1 MHKPSSSFLRVVVP
15 IFFHYKS
22 ESVLVGVF
30 LLEEDDV
37 GVFGTVVVP
46 QNRAQRRRRTR
57 GIGVSQREKKEREKE
72 TSFLSVSLTLSLSKS
87 ALNAHTHTM
96 HKG

>member
-1 MHKPSSSFLRVVVP
+1 LHKPSSSFLSVVVP

-22 ESVLVGVF
+22 ESVFVGFF
-30 LLEEDDV
+30 LLEEDV

-46 QNRAQRRRRTR
+46 HRAQRRRRTH
-57 GIGVSQREKKEREKE
+57 GGVSREKKEREKE
-72 TSFLSVSLTLSLSKS
+72 TSFLSFSNSLSLSKS

>member
-1 MHKPSSSFLRVVVP
+1 MHKPSSSFLRVVVVP
-15 IFFHYKS
+15 TFFHYKS
-22 ESVLVGVF
+22 DSVLVGVF

-57 GIGVSQREKKEREKE
+57 GIGVSQREKKERENG
-72 TSFLSVSLTLSLSKS
+72 TSFLSLSL
-87 ALNAHTHTM
+87 
-96 HKG
+96 

>member
-1 MHKPSSSFLRVVVP
+1 MHKPSSSFLRVVVVP

-37 GVFGTVVVP
+37 GVFGEVVVP
-46 QNRAQRRRRTR
+46 NLLQRRRRTR

-72 TSFLSVSLTLSLSKS
+72 TSFLSFSNSISL
-87 ALNAHTHTM
+87 
-96 HKG
+96 

>member
-1 MHKPSSSFLRVVVP
+1 MHKPSSSFVRVVVP
-15 IFFHYKS
+15 TFFHYKS
-22 ESVLVGVF
+22 DSVLVGVF

-46 QNRAQRRRRTR
+46 HLLQRWRRTR

-72 TSFLSVSLTLSLSKS
+72 TSFLSLSL
-87 ALNAHTHTM
+87 
-96 HKG
+96 

>member
-46 QNRAQRRRRTR
+46 QNRAQRRRRTH
-57 GIGVSQREKKEREKE
+57 GGVSREKKEREKE
-72 TSFLSVSLTLSLSKS
+72 TSFLSFSNSLSLSLSLSLKVR
-87 ALNAHTHTM
+87 
-96 HKG
+96 

>member
-1 MHKPSSSFLRVVVP
+1 MHKPSSSFLRVVVVP

-46 QNRAQRRRRTR
+46 HLLQRRRRTR

-72 TSFLSVSLTLSLSKS
+72 TSFLSLSL
-87 ALNAHTHTM
+87 
-96 HKG
+96 

>member
-1 MHKPSSSFLRVVVP
+1 MTRRRRKKRWSLLHKPSSSFLRVVVP

-22 ESVLVGVF
+22 DSVLVGVF

-46 QNRAQRRRRTR
+46 QNRAQRRRQNTR

-72 TSFLSVSLTLSLSKS
+72 TSFLSLSL
-87 ALNAHTHTM
+87 
-96 HKG
+96 